1 MLEAV
6 GLIVGTQMVTRDY
19 ILKNTDGEY
28 FCARSECVN
37 VRIGKITSG
46 RVHNLRHNPQNIFFC
61 LECGS
66 AFPFENLMV
75 KHMVEFH
82 HQKQS

>member
-1 MLEAV
+1 MGVKVNAQV
-6 GLIVGTQMVTRDY
+6 VARDY
-19 ILKNTDGEY
+19 IVKDAEGGY
-28 FCARSECVN
+28 FCAKSGCAN
-37 VRIGKITSG
+37 VRIEKITSG

-66 AFPFENLMV
+66 AFPFENLIV
-75 KHMVEFH
+75 NHMVEFH